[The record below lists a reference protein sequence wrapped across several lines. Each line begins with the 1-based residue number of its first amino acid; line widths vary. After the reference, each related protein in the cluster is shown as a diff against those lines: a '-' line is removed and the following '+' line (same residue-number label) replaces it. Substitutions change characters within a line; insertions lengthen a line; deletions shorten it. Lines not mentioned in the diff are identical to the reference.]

1 LAVDLMTNAL
11 QSISNLDR
19 NSLKYFASEEF
30 ACHCAPICTLIWLI
44 FYFFLSVSC
53 LPQSLMLECLHFS
66 PITASLYYD
75 GWMSLQLGRC

>member
-1 LAVDLMTNAL
+1 MTNAL

-53 LPQSLMLECLHFS
+53 LPQSL
-66 PITASLYYD
+66 
-75 GWMSLQLGRC
+75 